1 LALRVLAEFLKRTV
15 AALNQGSVS
24 ETSLTA
30 VADGLRQLAAEL
42 AVPPAD
48 FPPAGPSQELVY
60 GLAEDARWGI
70 ALYLVSDAPGTV
82 SPPHEHL
89 TWAVI
94 AGIRGVEA
102 NTLYRIIDTE
112 SRGVEACGEVVVG
125 AGQSLVLPEG
135 AIHSTAALGATA
147 TYHLHL
153 YGKPLRNLPPLRE
166 RTYMLRGTAEPSRCN
181 RPRRPQGT

>member
-1 LALRVLAEFLKRTV
+1 LALRVIAEFLKKTV

-24 ETSLTA
+24 EASLTA
-30 VADGLRQLAAEL
+30 VANGLRQVAAEL
-42 AVPPAD
+42 ALPPAD
-48 FPPAGPSQELVY
+48 FPPAGSSQELVY
-60 GLAEDARWGI
+60 GLAEDARSGI

-89 TWAVI
+89 TWAII

-102 NTLYRIIDTE
+102 NTLYRIIDSA
-112 SRGVEACGEVVVG
+112 SREVEVCGEVVVG
-125 AGQSLVLPEG
+125 AGQSLVLPER

-153 YGKPLRNLPPLRE
+153 YGKPLESLPRLRE
-166 RTYMLRGTAEPSRCN
+166 RTYVLKGTA
-181 RPRRPQGT
+181 

>member
-1 LALRVLAEFLKRTV
+1 LALRLIAEFLKRTV
-15 AALNQGSVS
+15 AALDQGSVS
-24 ETSLTA
+24 EASLTA
-30 VADGLRQLAAEL
+30 VADELRQLAAEL
-42 AVPPAD
+42 ALPPAD
-48 FPPAGPSQELVY
+48 FPPAGPSQELVC
-60 GLAEDARWGI
+60 GLAEDARCGI

-102 NTLYRIIDTE
+102 NTLYRILDSE
-112 SRGVEACGEVVVG
+112 SREVEVCAEVLVG
-125 AGQSLVLPEG
+125 AGQSLVLPER

-153 YGKPLRNLPPLRE
+153 YGKPLGSLPPLRE
-166 RTYMLRGTAEPSRCN
+166 RTYVLRGRA
-181 RPRRPQGT
+181 